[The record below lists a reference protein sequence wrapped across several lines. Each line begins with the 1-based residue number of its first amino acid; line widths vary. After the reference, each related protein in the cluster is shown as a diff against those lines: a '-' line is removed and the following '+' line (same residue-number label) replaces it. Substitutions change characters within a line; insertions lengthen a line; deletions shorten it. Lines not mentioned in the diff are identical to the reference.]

1 MRGLD
6 LDARPGIVRLEESLD
21 ADEVVRRLEASGFE
35 AVRVDRAPVFDK
47 NTLMHALYQALEL
60 PAWFGFN
67 LDALADA
74 LGSLQRKRGRRR
86 VLVFQDFGILEDA
99 DPELAEVFCEI
110 VDEACAPPDAGL
122 VAAVLLSGRDRVAR
136 GSLQSTSG

>member
-6 LDARPGIVRLEESLD
+6 LDSRKGIVRLEEPFD
-21 ADEVVRRLEASGFE
+21 ADEIVRRLDASGFH

-47 NTLMHALYQALEL
+47 ATLMHALYQALEL

-74 LGSLQRKRGRRR
+74 LGSLQTKQGRRW
-86 VLVFQDFGILEDA
+86 VLVFQGFTVLEDA
-99 DPELAEVFCEI
+99 DPELAETFCEI
-110 VDEACAPPDAGL
+110 VDEACATPDAAL
-122 VAAVLLSGRDRVAR
+122 VAAVLLPRLG
-136 GSLQSTSG
+136 